1 MIPPRELEEI
11 RFRMIEEL
19 DLPNRQ
25 RCEMLEEELE
35 KQRESFFEM
44 RRQLEKMKF
53 DNFQV
58 FLPSPE
64 CFCCMLV
71 EFAIDTA
78 TLRSNKRSMK
88 PRCKSRQTDTGQW
101 RPS

>member
-11 RFRMIEEL
+11 RIRMMEEL

-58 FLPSPE
+58 CVHHHCSVLHLLLLQLKIPT
-64 CFCCMLV
+64 C
-71 EFAIDTA
+71 
-78 TLRSNKRSMK
+78 
-88 PRCKSRQTDTGQW
+88 
-101 RPS
+101 